1 MTNYNQYFFLSL
13 YRNCFSKK
21 KKAKKTLFFFSNWG
35 DQLISNPTCR
45 NYFWEPVK
53 NTLYLLFREVREA
66 LAKYLRGL
74 LAPCFP
80 LPER

>member
-53 NTLYLLFREVREA
+53 NTLYLLFREVRVA